1 MSVRHF
7 GLAPGRYI
15 TDVQISYD
23 YLIIITGSSAFVYTV
38 KLQDTRRVRTAISAH
53 AMSFIQADGRKLRRL
68 RFLKTDYLR
77 RSFVCVRR

>member
-23 YLIIITGSSAFVYTV
+23 HPIIITGSSAFVYTV
-38 KLQDTRRVRTAISAH
+38 KLQDTAQNCLLLFSYSAH
-53 AMSFIQADGRKLRRL
+53 MLSSAAEKQHGGKDGFI
-68 RFLKTDYLR
+68 
-77 RSFVCVRR
+77 C

>member
-15 TDVQISYD
+15 TDVQIGYD

-77 RSFVCVRR
+77 RSGGRHS